1 MENPKMK
8 NLNLLFNKT
17 YYDGFKNFAG
27 QNDNLINAI
36 FDKDNDFKKSEVAQQ
51 KFCMR
56 TLYPGLL
63 VGIGYPHGVAKA
75 IVIDPNDKNND
86 IPVGF
91 SFDYVSGQPYI
102 PGSSVKGLLRSGF
115 QHYDLIQE
123 LVGDQTLDVKAL
135 EALEK
140 EIFDGEDIF
149 FDAVVRRGNESG
161 NLLGFDYITPHPD
174 PVKNPIPIRMLK
186 VLPDVVFEFRFSLK
200 DGDKVKADQKCALFK
215 ELLELLGI
223 GAKTNVGYGT
233 LKCIKETDLEKYL
246 PSAKQPE
253 PQKQSDQK
261 KFSQNKNNY
270 SSDHRNKKYH

>member
-17 YYDGFKNFAG
+17 YYDGFNDFADKNSK
-27 QNDNLINAI
+27 LIEAE
-36 FDKDNDFKKSEVAQQ
+36 FDKDFKESEVAQQ
-51 KFCMR
+51 TFCMR

-63 VGIGYPHGVAKA
+63 VGIGYPHGVAKG
-75 IVIDPNDKNND
+75 IINDTND

-102 PGSSVKGLLRSGF
+102 PGSSVKGVLRSGF
-115 QHYDLIQE
+115 HHYDLIRE

-135 EALEK
+135 EED
-140 EIFDGEDIF
+140 IFEGEDVF
-149 FDAVVRRGNESG
+149 FDAVVRRGNATKK
-161 NLLGFDYITPHPD
+161 LLGFDYITPHPD

-233 LKCIKETDLEKYL
+233 LKCI
-246 PSAKQPE
+246 
-253 PQKQSDQK
+253 
-261 KFSQNKNNY
+261 
-270 SSDHRNKKYH
+270 